1 MSNTLQIFMI
11 IAEVIYFILIF
22 CFLKRKTLSLKYT
35 LLWLI
40 AGLVMLFFT
49 IFPLTMIRA
58 VKFIVV
64 ESAMNGL
71 FALCIFFIIII
82 LMSLTSIASKQ
93 SERIR
98 TLTQQIAILEKRVR
112 EIEELNEKA
121 DENSNMQEGA

>member
-58 VKFIVV
+58 VKFIGV